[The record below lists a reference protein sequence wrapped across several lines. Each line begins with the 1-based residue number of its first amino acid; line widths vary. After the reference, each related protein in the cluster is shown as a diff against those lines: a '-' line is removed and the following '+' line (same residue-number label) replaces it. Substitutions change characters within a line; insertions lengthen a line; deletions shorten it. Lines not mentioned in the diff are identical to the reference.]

1 MKPERV
7 VWVAGR
13 LVLLLAGLAFSFAAC
28 TQTPFW
34 QVQSWGDPKP
44 QATFSEDE
52 SCRNGL
58 MSGWRFAKVSKGGGG
73 AELIVPTVL
82 QPGQGYEFSVQL
94 KAVDGGLP
102 VVADLA
108 FRRDGPF
115 YEASIIRPI
124 KLDVGAWQTVVL
136 RGRYTSLATGSVR
149 LNLPKDGSAVCVGK
163 PTLKQWS
170 PADEAPVSYRVP
182 KEFFG
187 IHLNKLGRHN
197 GWPVFDPDVVRMW
210 STGTSWAELQPVP
223 GPIDWRSNVY
233 AQRLDYFVRH
243 VSRQQGEHQMVMT
256 LGMTPAWA
264 AAKGDASACSQSPF
278 GAQTCMPP
286 ADLNA
291 WRLFVR
297 ELAQRYQDSPIKV
310 WEIWNEADVGMH
322 WVGDTDLMVA
332 MVRIAAEEI
341 KALSPRSLVLG
352 PNVTSLGMRFLHDFL
367 SAGGGQYIDGV
378 SVHVYSGRSP
388 KRLMDQIRNVKDL
401 IQSHGLSLPIWNT
414 ETNTAC
420 GGGPDSDRLLEQ
432 VSCSAMPAES
442 AMAQSL
448 MGQAALGVRNV
459 SLYTWEGAELSVG
472 GVGLV
477 EADFRTETLAGVVL
491 DRVVG
496 LLRGSNVVWSAPTV
510 EGLQAIDV
518 ISVGR
523 ICKVMWTDSDAV
535 QVPVAV
541 RGVSTWAKQL
551 NGQDVDQLA
560 SGEWRV
566 STMPVASC
574 IGSPGW

>member
-1 MKPERV
+1 MRPERA
-7 VWVAGR
+7 VWFAVR
-13 LVLLLAGLAFSFAAC
+13 LVLLLAGLACSFAAC

-34 QVQSWGDPKP
+34 QIQSWGSSKP
-44 QATFSEDE
+44 QAAFVEDE
-52 SCRNGL
+52 ACRNGL
-58 MSGWRFAKVSKGGGG
+58 MPGWRFAKLGNGGGD

-82 QPGQGYEFSVQL
+82 QPGLGYEFSVQM

-115 YEASIIRPI
+115 YEVSVIRPL
-124 KLDVGAWQTVVL
+124 KLDVGSWQTVVM
-136 RGRYTSLATGSVR
+136 RGRYTSLGAGSVR
-149 LNLPKDGSAVCVGK
+149 LNLPRDGSGVCVGK
-163 PTLKQWS
+163 PTLKRWDGVD
-170 PADEAPVSYRVP
+170 AAAASYRVP

-187 IHLNKLGRHN
+187 VHLNKLGLHN

-210 STGTSWAELQPVP
+210 STGTSWAELQPAP
-223 GPIDWRSNVY
+223 GPIDWRGNLY

-264 AAKGDASACSQSPF
+264 VAKGDASACSQSPF
-278 GAQTCMPP
+278 GALTCMPP

-297 ELAQRYQDSPIKV
+297 ELAQRYQESPIKV

-322 WVGDTDLMVA
+322 WLGGADLMVE
-332 MVRIAAEEI
+332 MVRIAAEEV
-341 KALSPRSLVLG
+341 KAVSPRSLVLG

-367 SAGGGQYIDGV
+367 AAGGGKYIDGV

-401 IQSHGLSLPIWNT
+401 MQSHGLSLPIWNT

-420 GGGPDSDRLLEQ
+420 GGGPESDRLLEQ
-432 VSCSAMPAES
+432 VFCAAMPAED
-442 AMAQSL
+442 AMVQSL

-459 SLYTWEGAELSVG
+459 SLYTWEGAELNVG

-496 LLRGSNVVWSAPTV
+496 LLRGSNVAWSVPTV

-518 ISVGR
+518 LSAAR
-523 ICKVMWTDSDAV
+523 TCKVMWAESDPV
-535 QVPVAV
+535 QVPGNA
-541 RGVSTWAKQL
+541 RGASTWAKQL

>member
-1 MKPERV
+1 MKPDRV

-170 PADEAPVSYRVP
+170 PADDAPVSYRVP

-210 STGTSWAELQPVP
+210 STGTSWAELQPAP

-459 SLYTWEGAELSVG
+459 SLYTWEGAELNVG